1 MKPRRTVS
9 SLASSFFTNRTHEMY
24 CTDDSALPDEPVA
37 VEADYQP
44 EEHDTN
50 TAEGVEITA
59 VWHEDNGDKIDLLA
73 ESELEE
79 MAEELLARFRS
90 YCEAYYE
97 GDG

>member
-1 MKPRRTVS
+1 MRRS
-9 SLASSFFTNRTHEMY
+9 AKDLARRFFYARTHEMY
-24 CTDDSALPDEPVA
+24 CTPDSALSDATVH

-44 EEHDTN
+44 EERDTN

-59 VWHEDNGDKIDLLA
+59 VWHEGDGNRMDELA
-73 ESELEE
+73 ESELAEF
-79 MAEELLARFRS
+79 AEELLSRFHS